1 VLAEARGS
9 CSAEAVAKLVEGI
22 PRETWGE
29 RIDVLSV
36 EEALA
41 AIEAQTS

>member
-1 VLAEARGS
+1 VAR
-9 CSAEAVAKLVEGI
+9 LVEGI
-22 PRETWGE
+22 PRESWGE

-41 AIEAQTS
+41 AIGAAQREGG